1 MNWCLLGS
9 VALNLERLVLTL
21 KLSLF
26 DSKLGLLEYQQ
37 LPFGCLLGSRLM
49 RLHEI
54 CVVSKDLFVL
64 SQLLLEVWW

>member
-1 MNWCLLGS
+1 

>member
-49 RLHEI
+49 
-54 CVVSKDLFVL
+54 
-64 SQLLLEVWW
+64 